1 MSSIVKFTYS
11 IKEKLNIVKKE
22 TIQENEN
29 LKNTP
34 HYKLFKYLKVNKPI
48 KNKQLETSLE
58 KARQKSKII
67 NFSLKYLKEKREK

>member
-11 IKEKLNIVKKE
+11 IKEKLNIQKKE

-34 HYKLFKYLKVNKPI
+34 HYKLFKYLKVNKPVE
-48 KNKQLETSLE
+48 NKQLETSVE
-58 KARQKSKII
+58 KARKKSKII
-67 NFSLKYLKEKREK
+67 DFTLKYLKEK

>member
-1 MSSIVKFTYS
+1 MSSVVKFTYS
-11 IKEKLNIVKKE
+11 IKEKLNIQKKE

-48 KNKQLETSLE
+48 ENNQLEISL
-58 KARQKSKII
+58 KKVRQKSKII
-67 NFSLKYLKEKREK
+67 DFTLEYLKERQEK